1 MWQNGVCHV
10 KEQKT
15 AFYFY
20 FYLTPTQEEG
30 KAEGDPRVLP
40 QVRHADLSVSV
51 TRGSLNAAWQVPLR
65 GAGAITVSARPPLGG
80 DLGSRPEQMQ
90 TSEVVG

>member
-1 MWQNGVCHV
+1 MVLVIWKNKNGVLV
-10 KEQKT
+10 LL
-15 AFYFY
+15 
-20 FYLTPTQEEG
+20 FYLTPTQPPYPG

-40 QVRHADLSVSV
+40 RVRHADLSVSV

>member
-1 MWQNGVCHV
+1 MLFFFRIKNTFQIRIQVEANVTEWCLSC
-10 KEQKT
+10 ERTKT

-51 TRGSLNAAWQVPLR
+51 TRGSLNAA
-65 GAGAITVSARPPLGG
+65 
-80 DLGSRPEQMQ
+80 
-90 TSEVVG
+90 